1 MVVWTDRVGYNRI
14 AGVLY
19 TLLEH
24 NNVSIFNNG
33 EELMSMQFA
42 VLFLNLMINGD
53 YILPNLSPLELEFQ
67 V

>member
-1 MVVWTDRVGYNRI
+1 MVVWTDRVGYNRV

-24 NNVSIFNNG
+24 NDASIFNNG

-42 VLFLNLMINGD
+42 VLILNLMINGD
-53 YILPNLSPLELEFQ
+53 
-67 V
+67 